1 MKTVSG
7 LALAGAVLMAGAVQA
22 AEPSQPLPMPA
33 ADTPSLPVP
42 QDVDYPGII
51 QLHVDATDMD
61 HHVIAIHEVI
71 PVAGS
76 GRLTLL
82 TPKWLPGHHSPGDS
96 DLTKLA
102 GLHVFANGKEIAWR
116 RDPVA
121 MNAFHVEVPE
131 GVSEVVADFQ
141 YLSPVTSREGV
152 IVHTRNMLTL
162 QWENESLYPAGYY
175 TRRIPIQAH
184 VTLPAGWQYGSALEA
199 EKRDG
204 DVVTFKPISYDNF
217 IDSPLIAG
225 RYFKR
230 YDMDPGSRT
239 PVSMDLVADDP
250 KELEVSDAVL
260 KIHRKVVQEA
270 YKLFGG
276 WHYDH
281 YNWLVAVSNEMGGI
295 GLEHH
300 RSSEI
305 GIEPGYFASTAGKG
319 FGRNI
324 IAHEYIHS
332 WDGKFRRPAGQFT
345 ATFDEPMRDEL
356 LWVYEGGTTYW
367 TDVLESRAG
376 LYTFDQR
383 LQMLAVTA
391 ATYDILPARQWR
403 DLEDTTYDPIISNRG
418 PKGWP
423 SWQRSE
429 DYYAEGGLMWL
440 DADTL
445 IRDKTQG
452 RKSLDDFA
460 RAFFG
465 THNGSYLPA
474 PYTFD
479 DVVRTLNDVYPY
491 DWANFLTTRITRTGG
506 GAPIDGLARAGY
518 RLVYDD
524 TPNDFIKS
532 NEARRGIGFGFSLGL
547 AISKDGTLRD
557 VLWNGPGFKA
567 GLAPGMKVLAVNG
580 RAFDA
585 ARLKDAIVAAH
596 KAGNTD
602 IIEMMLQDGEYFR
615 TVRFD
620 YHDGLRYPH
629 LERIDGVA
637 DLLKP
642 IYGFEEKTVK
652 ARN

>member
-1 MKTVSG
+1 MKRTSG
-7 LALAGAVLMAGAVQA
+7 LALAAALLMAGAAQA

-51 QLHVDATDMD
+51 QLHVDGTDMD
-61 HHVIAIHEVI
+61 HHVIAIHELI
-71 PVAGS
+71 PVARP

-82 TPKWLPGHHSPGDS
+82 APKWLPGHHSPGDS

-102 GLHVFANGKEIAWR
+102 GLHIFANGKEIAWR

-121 MNAFHVEVPE
+121 MNAFHVEVPDRA
-131 GVSEVVADFQ
+131 SEVVADFQ

-175 TRRIPIQAH
+175 TRRIPIQVH

-204 DVVTFKPISYDNF
+204 DVVTFKPISYDNL

-250 KELEVSDAVL
+250 KELEVSDDVL

-281 YNWLVAVSNEMGGI
+281 YSWLVAVSNEMGGI

-305 GIEPGYFASTAGKG
+305 GIEPGYFATTAGKG

-445 IRDKTQG
+445 IRDKTKG

-465 THNGSYLPA
+465 VHNGSYLPA

-547 AISKDGTLRD
+547 AINKDGTLRD

-580 RAFDA
+580 RAFDVG
-585 ARLKDAIVAAH
+585 RLKDAIVAAH
-596 KAGNTD
+596 KPGNTD
-602 IIEMMLQDGEYFR
+602 VIEMMLQDGEYFR

-620 YHDGLRYPH
+620 YHGGLRYPH
-629 LERIDGVA
+629 LERIDGVS

-642 IYGFEEKTVK
+642 IYGFEEKPVK
-652 ARN
+652 AR